1 MTFDHMNPDRF
12 ADSAG
17 VPWDGRHF
25 EENAFAG
32 DKGEA
37 NPTLIEAITKLQAGE
52 GSQESVIDAIRDSRL
67 LIPLLANLGEAGEGA
82 HGQTVDKSADL
93 SIVTVETPDQQ
104 NGLPVFS
111 SVAAMSAW
119 NKDARP
125 VPHSAV
131 KAALAA
137 AAEGNTRMVL
147 DPGSATEFVV
157 RRPAIEA
164 IAKGE
169 PWQHPAIDPEVRQAF
184 GGALDSFAEF
194 SSWSLSIGDTL
205 SRLESAEV
213 ELTLSLARSFTQEE
227 FSELMK
233 NVATRI
239 SESEVV
245 AQKVD
250 SLRVK
255 LESR

>member
-1 MTFDHMNPDRF
+1 MSFDHMNPDKF

-17 VPWDGRHF
+17 VPWEGRAF
-25 EENAFAG
+25 EPNAFAG
-32 DKGEA
+32 DDGSA
-37 NPTLIEAITKLQAGE
+37 DPALISAIEQLHAGT
-52 GSQESVIDAIRDSRL
+52 GSIVDVIDALRNARL

-111 SVAAMSAW
+111 SVAAMANW

-137 AAEGNTRMVL
+137 ASEGNSRMIL
-147 DPGSATEFVV
+147 DAGSATEFVV

-164 IAKGE
+164 IAQE
-169 PWQHPAIDPEVRQAF
+169 LPWLPSYDDIEVKAAF
-184 GGALDSFAEF
+184 GQALDGFDEFAG
-194 SSWSLSIGDTL
+194 WSIAAGDPMSL
-205 SRLESAEV
+205 LASAEV
-213 ELTLSLARSFTQEE
+213 ELTLNLARSFTQEE
-227 FSELMK
+227 FAELMQK
-233 NVATRI
+233 VAAKI
-239 SESEVV
+239 SESEVI
-245 AQKVD
+245 ALKVD

-255 LESR
+255 LATA